1 MIIISPFSPVL
12 ITMEDKRSASLEDQL
27 ELLGN
32 EELKPDTKRDKFKE
46 RLKNNTLIQI
56 QRLMKYH
63 KVSVEELMDFLKGE
77 YAVEFAAYLQ
87 QHRQAREREK
97 RRLEG
102 LARSRAAKKLKD
114 NTKEES

>member
-1 MIIISPFSPVL
+1 M
-12 ITMEDKRSASLEDQL
+12 SLE

-32 EELKPDTKRDKFKE
+32 EELKPDVKRDKFKE

-63 KVSVEELMDFLKGE
+63 GVTVDDLMKFLETE
-77 YAVEFAAYLQ
+77 YAVEMSAYIQ
-87 QHRQAREREK
+87 QQRQAREREK

-102 LARSRAAKKLKD
+102 IAKSRAAKKLQ
-114 NTKEES
+114 KEQSKEDS